1 MKISRELKLENIQQQ
16 FQSVFPHLK
25 IEFYS
30 RPHKT
35 GEGSEVKTQIS
46 NLKKVGQI
54 CDLDEVE
61 IPLNGEMTVKE
72 FESIMEENFGLHV
85 QVFRKSANLWLQTAA
100 TDGWTLDKQEGKGG
114 RSEKFAE
121 K

>member
-1 MKISRELKLENIQQQ
+1 MKISKELKLENIQQQ

-46 NLKKVGQI
+46 NLMKVGEI

-61 IPLNGEMTVKE
+61 IPLKGEMTVKE
-72 FESIMEENFGLHV
+72 FESVMEEKFGLHV

-114 RSEKFAE
+114 RSAKFAE
-121 K
+121 